1 MRSLLCLLLVVGIAL
16 PAAAQEKAP
25 KAQWD
30 ALYAVYGQRAELA
43 KHRES
48 AKLSAELAVKYPA
61 DKQLQIFC
69 AQTAYYCAHRLLD
82 KEDQKKATAEAGL
95 KCAERI
101 LEKNANDYDG
111 RFWASMTSFKAKSA
125 DGIRAALKEANK
137 IKKFLEQ
144 MKKDK
149 PKRPE
154 AYMMLGTLYRELPK
168 LITWG
173 DPEKGLELLQKAD
186 ELSPM
191 DPEILLELAAAYDK
205 VGQEEKAK
213 ETYKKCINDSK
224 APKDRKWETQDAK
237 DYAKKMLKELED

>member
-1 MRSLLCLLLVVGIAL
+1 MRGLLCLFLALGIAL
-16 PAAAQEKAP
+16 PATAQEKAP
-25 KAQWD
+25 KVEWD
-30 ALYAVYGQRAELA
+30 ALYAVYNQRAELV

-48 AKLSAELAVKYPA
+48 AKLSAELAARYPD
-61 DKQLQIFC
+61 DKRLQIFC

-82 KEDQKKATAEAGL
+82 KEDQKKATAETGL
-95 KCAERI
+95 KCAERL
-101 LEKNANDYDG
+101 LEKNDKDYDG

-125 DGIRAALKEANK
+125 DGIRAALKEASK

-144 MKKDK
+144 MKKDE

-173 DPEKGLELLQKAD
+173 DPDKGLELLKKAD
-186 ELSPM
+186 ELSPL
-191 DPEILLELAAAYDK
+191 DPEILLELAAAYAK
-205 VGQEEKAK
+205 VGQKEKAK

-224 APKDRKWETQDAK
+224 APKDRKWETRDAQ